1 MMKQESKI
9 KISPSILAADF
20 GCLLTE
26 VRKVEGEAE
35 LLHFDIMD
43 GHFVPNISFGA
54 GVIKELKGKVNLL
67 FDVHLMVEHPE
78 ELVDVFSQ
86 AGADFLVAHLETTG
100 HLDRLITCIKEKG
113 VKAGVAINPTTPLC
127 FLDYILPR
135 LEMVLLM
142 TVNPG
147 FGAQSFLY
155 NILPKITELRKIARK
170 VNPELDIAVDG
181 GITEKTAPEVVKAG
195 ANVLIAGS
203 SVFASPDPA
212 KTIRRL
218 KRSCQQALDSSPQC
232 KKRYYK
238 EE

>member
-1 MMKQESKI
+1 MMEQESKI
-9 KISPSILAADF
+9 KISLSILAADF
-20 GCLLTE
+20 SCLLAE

-67 FDVHLMVEHPE
+67 FDVHLMVDHPE

-86 AGADFLVAHLETTG
+86 AGADFLVAHLETVN
-100 HLDRLITCIKEKG
+100 HLDRLVTRMKEKG
-113 VKAGVAINPTTPLC
+113 VKAGVAMNPTTPLC
-127 FLDYILPR
+127 FLDCILPR

-147 FGAQSFLY
+147 FGGQDFLY
-155 NILPKITELRKIARK
+155 NVLPKIAELRKVAKK

-181 GITEKTAPEVVKAG
+181 GITEKTAPEVVRAG
-195 ANVLIAGS
+195 ANVLIVGN

-212 KTIRRL
+212 RTIRRL
-218 KRSCQQALDSSPQC
+218 KRSCQ
-232 KKRYYK
+232 
-238 EE
+238 